1 MWLCRLPFGVRQRTR
16 KLKGQSVIFS
26 PARRFAL
33 LVLSLATALSPAR
46 SYAEGWPAQVHA
58 VYRINFNG
66 LDLGTFDF
74 NSRIK
79 DNSYQLTGNANVS
92 ALFGAYEWRGQS
104 RASGLALQAGPQPAA
119 YYFAFKSNSK
129 VGNIHMTFADTAVSK
144 VVADPPI
151 KSSAAAVPLRDGHLK
166 DVVDPL
172 SAVLAL
178 SKPAAGRTTGIN
190 PCARRVNI
198 FDGKQRF
205 DLALSFKRQASI
217 TEVGGKHGTAIV
229 CRIKYIPVAGHKLNE
244 ETRSMMQA
252 TGIEIWML
260 PMPQAGLFI
269 PYHIVI
275 PTMAG
280 NATMTIEK
288 ISIDTARGRIALTH

>member
-1 MWLCRLPFGVRQRTR
+1 MI
-16 KLKGQSVIFS
+16 SS
-26 PARRFAL
+26 PVRRFAL
-33 LVLSLATALSPAR
+33 VLLTMAAALSPLQVR
-46 SYAEGWPAQVHA
+46 AEGWPAQVHA
-58 VYRINFNG
+58 IYRINFNG

-74 NSRIK
+74 NSRVK

-92 ALFGAYEWRGQS
+92 ALFGAYEWKGLS
-104 RASGLALQAGPQPAA
+104 RASGLALQAGPQPAS

-129 VGNIHMTFADTAVSK
+129 AGNVHMTFADTSVAK
-144 VVADPPI
+144 IVADPPI
-151 KSSAAAVPLRDGHLK
+151 RSSVAAVPLKEAHLK
-166 DVVDPL
+166 GVVDPL

-178 SKPAAGRTTGIN
+178 AKPASGRTTGIN
-190 PCARRVNI
+190 PCARRVGI

-205 DLALSFKRQASI
+205 DIALSFKRQASI
-217 TEVGGKHGTAIV
+217 TEVGGRNGNAIV
-229 CRIKYIPVAGHKLNE
+229 CRVKYIPVAGHKLNE

-260 PMPQAGLFI
+260 PMPEAGLFV

-280 NATMTIEK
+280 NATMTVDK
-288 ISIDTARGRIALTH
+288 ISIDTTRGRIALTH